1 MPALI
6 GFDMCHYAILS
17 TDSAGGATYE
27 TPVRIVGAIS
37 ANINPNSSEETLF
50 ADNGPMESSTALGA
64 VDLEL
69 SCADFPL
76 DVQAVLLGHKY
87 NKGFIERSSTD
98 TPPFIAIG
106 GRALKSNGKYRYF
119 WLLKGK
125 MSQPEQE
132 RKTKGDSVEYQTP
145 TIKGSFV
152 KRDFDNLWITEF
164 DEDGTGAPENMAT
177 RWFSKVIGPTEFAE
191 FLE

>member
-64 VDLEL
+64 V
-69 SCADFPL
+69 
-76 DVQAVLLGHKY
+76 LLGHKY

-132 RKTKGDSVEYQTP
+132 RQTKGDSVEYQTP